1 MRPRGSYGEVA
12 LALKQAAMEGPGPV
26 RELAQRA
33 CVGYSVAR
41 YTCSRLVDRGELMV
55 IEDRR
60 PAVLAVAPRQAD
72 MADQLSELQR
82 RFFNGPPAD
91 ADEPPSFG
99 AL

>member
-12 LALKQAAMEGPGPV
+12 LALKQAAMDGPGPV

-33 CVGYSVAR
+33 CVGYSAAR

-72 MADQLSELQR
+72 MAEQLSELQR
-82 RFFNGPPAD
+82 RFYAAPASV
-91 ADEPPSFG
+91 EGQPEGFH

>member
-1 MRPRGSYGEVA
+1 MRPRGSYGDVA
-12 LALKQAAMEGPGPV
+12 LAIKQAAEIGPGKV

-33 CVGYSVAR
+33 CVGQAVAR
-41 YTCSRLVDRGELMV
+41 YTCSRLVARGELMV

-72 MADQLSELQR
+72 MADQLAELQR
-82 RFFNGPPAD
+82 RFYSGPPASAD
-91 ADEPPSFG
+91 AAETFN